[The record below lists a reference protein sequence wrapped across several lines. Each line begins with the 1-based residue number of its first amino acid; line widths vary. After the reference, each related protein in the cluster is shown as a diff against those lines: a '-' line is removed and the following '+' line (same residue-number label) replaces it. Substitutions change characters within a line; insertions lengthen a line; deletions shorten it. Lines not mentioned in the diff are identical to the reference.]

1 MALKQY
7 ATLMFIGTVLTW
19 AAWILVVLFLDPL
32 TAGWL
37 GFSVF
42 YLALYL
48 ALTGTFSLLGLLLR
62 RLFFKNELVYR
73 QVTISFRQAF
83 SFSFLVIAALFL
95 QSKQL
100 LTWWNMFFLIAAL
113 TFLEF
118 AVIAYQGR
126 GRNV

>member
-1 MALKQY
+1 
-7 ATLMFIGTVLTW
+7 MFIGTVLTW

>member
-1 MALKQY
+1 MALG
-7 ATLMFIGTVLTW
+7 TLLTW
-19 AAWILVVLFLDPL
+19 GAWVLVIFFLDPA

-37 GFSVF
+37 GFTVF

-48 ALTGTFSLLGLLLR
+48 ALTGSFSLLGLVLR
-62 RLFFKNELVYR
+62 HYILKNELIYQ

-83 SFSFLVIAALFL
+83 SFSFLVVAALFL

-100 LTWWNMFFLIAAL
+100 LTWWNMVFLIIAL

-118 AVIAYQGR
+118 AVLAYQQR
-126 GRNV
+126 GRRL